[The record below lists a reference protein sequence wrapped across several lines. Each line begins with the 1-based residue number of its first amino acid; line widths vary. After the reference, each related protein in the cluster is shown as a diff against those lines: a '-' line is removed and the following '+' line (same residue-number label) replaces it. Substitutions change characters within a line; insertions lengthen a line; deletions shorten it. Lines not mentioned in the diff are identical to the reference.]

1 MLRLSI
7 WAAFSWCARSTEV
20 VDEEDA
26 KLYAGSSKDDGFG
39 NAVSVSGDLAIVA
52 APFDDS
58 QGEDAGAAFI
68 FAKSQGFWE
77 QEAKLTASDAAPG
90 DNFGGARIYDFGGAV
105 SIAGDVAVVGAP
117 KAYIGPLDKGA
128 VYVFRRTVNGTW
140 SQEDKL
146 VGSDSLAGNR
156 FGISVALSEDASG
169 LVVGADWHTGPGG
182 RTGSGAAYIFKFN
195 GTAWN
200 EEAKL
205 VAHDGAKDD
214 RFGTAVDI
222 SGATAIVGAIAAGDG
237 YGAAYLFERNS
248 TGWFET
254 VKYEAEYNASDPDDA
269 EHKFGSAVAVSD
281 NVAIVGAYHDDELAI
296 NAGAAFIYTR
306 YGDTW
311 DEGVKVMAPDGS
323 NEERFGISVDVSG
336 NMVIIGSNFDS
347 NFDEDDSSN
356 FDDKSGSAFIY
367 IRNLSSENS
376 WLLKE
381 KLVWSNASQA
391 EYFGRGASIWDS
403 GVGPYACLVGA
414 PGANS
419 SFIYEGDLPT
429 TTTSTTSTSSTTT
442 TTSTTTTS
450 STVTS
455 TNTTHTSTSSTVS
468 STSSSTGTSTSTA
481 TTATSTSS
489 TSSTETVTT
498 STATTAT
505 TTSSTAT
512 YTTAT
517 STSQTFTT
525 STQTTATSTSSTAS
539 TETET
544 QTTSTATTFTVTTS
558 STMSLTMTETTI
570 TTTTMTGFLAP
581 PRGPPSGDD
590 DEESDPNGAL
600 APAAPT
606 AALLLASMVVSELH
620 LR

>member
-1 MLRLSI
+1 VSI
-7 WAAFSWCARSTEV
+7 
-20 VDEEDA
+20 
-26 KLYAGSSKDDGFG
+26 
-39 NAVSVSGDLAIVA
+39 SGDLAIVA

-58 QGEDAGAAFI
+58 RGEDAGAAFI
-68 FAKSQGFWE
+68 FSKSQGFWE
-77 QEAKLTASDAAPG
+77 KEAKLTASDAAPG
-90 DNFGGARIYDFGGAV
+90 ARFGGANIYDFGGAV

-117 KAYIGPLDKGA
+117 RAYIGPLDKGA
-128 VYVFRRTVNGTW
+128 VYIFRRSVNGSW

-156 FGISVALSEDASG
+156 FGIAVALSEDASG

-182 RTGSGAAYIFKFN
+182 RTGSGAAYVFNFN
-195 GTAWN
+195 GTSWN

-205 VAHDGAKDD
+205 VARDGEKDD
-214 RFGTAVDI
+214 RFGAAVDI

-248 TGWFET
+248 TGWFQT
-254 VKYEAEYNASDPDDA
+254 VKYEADFNASDPDDA

-281 NVAIVGAYHDDELAI
+281 NVAVVGAYHDDELAI

-306 YGDTW
+306 QGDTW

-356 FDDKSGSAFIY
+356 FEDKSGSAFVY

-381 KLVWSNASQA
+381 KLIWSNASQA
-391 EYFGRGASIWDS
+391 EYFGRGVSIWDS
-403 GVGPYACLVGA
+403 GLGPYACLVGA

-419 SFIYEGDLPT
+419 SFIYEGELPT

-442 TTSTTTTS
+442 SSTTTMTSSTTTS

-455 TNTTHTSTSSTVS
+455 TLTTNTSTSSTVS
-468 STSSSTGTSTSTA
+468 TTSSSTSTSTSTA

-489 TSSTETVTT
+489 TVSTKTVTT
-498 STATTAT
+498 STATTVTNT
-505 TTSSTAT
+505 TSTAT
-512 YTTAT
+512 FTTKT
-517 STSQTFTT
+517 SSSQTITT
-525 STQTTATSTSSTAS
+525 STKT
-539 TETET
+539 TET
-544 QTTSTATTFTVTTS
+544 QTTSTATTSSMTAS
-558 STMSLTMTETTI
+558 STLTMTETTR
-570 TTTTMTGFLAP
+570 TTTSITGFLAP
-581 PRGPPSGDD
+581 PPRGPD
-590 DEESDPNGAL
+590 DEDKSDPNGAL
-600 APAAPT
+600 VLAAPT

>member
-1 MLRLSI
+1 
-7 WAAFSWCARSTEV
+7 

-26 KLYAGSSKDDGFG
+26 RLYVGSSKEDGFG
-39 NAVSVSGDLAIVA
+39 NDVSISGDLAIVA

-58 QGEDAGAAFI
+58 RGEDAGAAFI
-68 FAKSQGFWE
+68 FNRSRYGFWE
-77 QEAKLTASDAAPG
+77 LEAKLTASDAAPG
-90 DNFGGARIYDFGGAV
+90 EFFGGTNIYDFGGAV

-117 KAYIGPLDKGA
+117 RASIGPLALDKGA
-128 VYVFRRTVNGTW
+128 VYVFRRSGNGSW
-140 SQEDKL
+140 NQEDKL

-156 FGISVALSEDASG
+156 FGIAVALSEDASG

-182 RTGSGAAYIFKFN
+182 RTGSGAAYVFNFN
-195 GTAWN
+195 GTSWN

-205 VAHDGAKDD
+205 VARDGEKDD
-214 RFGTAVDI
+214 RFGVAVDI
-222 SGATAIVGAIAAGDG
+222 SGATAIAGAVAAADG

-248 TGWFET
+248 TGWFQT
-254 VKYEAEYNASDPDDA
+254 VKYEADFNASDPDDA

-281 NVAIVGAYHDDELAI
+281 NVAVVGAYHDDELAI

-306 YGDTW
+306 LGDTW
-311 DEGVKVMAPDGS
+311 DEGVKIMAPDGS

-356 FDDKSGSAFIY
+356 FEDKSGSAFVY

-381 KLVWSNASQA
+381 KLIWSNASQA
-391 EYFGRGASIWDS
+391 EYFGRGVSIWDS
-403 GVGPYACLVGA
+403 GLGPYACLVGA

-419 SFIYEGDLPT
+419 SFIYEGELPT
-429 TTTSTTSTSSTTT
+429 TTTSTTMTSSTTT
-442 TTSTTTTS
+442 TTSVTTTS

-455 TNTTHTSTSSTVS
+455 TLTTITSTSSTVS
-468 STSSSTGTSTSTA
+468 STSSSTSTITSTA

-512 YTTAT
+512 YTTKT

-525 STQTTATSTSSTAS
+525 STKT
-539 TETET
+539 TET
-544 QTTSTATTFTVTTS
+544 QTTSTATTSSMTASSTS
-558 STMSLTMTETTI
+558 SQTSLTMTETTK
-570 TTTTMTGFLAP
+570 TTTSITGFLAP
-581 PRGPPSGDD
+581 PGGPPGSD
-590 DEESDPNGAL
+590 DEKRSDPNGAL
-600 APAAPT
+600 APGAPT

-620 LR
+620 SR